1 MVRVSSFGQQ
11 QLLIRGIMDNQSKV
25 FEAQRQIA
33 TGKKTDEYRGLA
45 GETGTVLGARSFKTR
60 VETYQQTIDTIRG
73 KLDANDV
80 QLEGMIGA
88 MEKLKETVQT
98 TLANGQAE
106 GFSELLD
113 QTFKFV
119 VNSLNTNF
127 DGTYLFSGAKT
138 GSAPVNVKNLAE
150 LDTLAT
156 APGTVDDAFDNGNVA
171 FEARIADGVN
181 LEFGLQADD
190 VATGVFQEMLDL
202 YRYDQDVATGP
213 LQGELTQAQFDF
225 LQGQIASIDTAINN
239 MRQVHVSNGL
249 AYERLEVVD
258 EQHADTA
265 VFLETFISDLED
277 VDIAEAIT
285 RLNNDQVAL
294 EASYRAIGSL
304 SQLSLLNFL

>member
-11 QLLIRGIMDNQSKV
+11 QLLIRSIMNNQQKL
-25 FEAQRQIA
+25 FDGQRQIA

-45 GETGTVLGARSFKTR
+45 GETGTVLGARSFKSR
-60 VETYQQTIDTIRG
+60 VDTYQQTIATIRG

-80 QLEGMIGA
+80 QLEGVLGA
-88 MEKLKETVQT
+88 MDKLKETIQT

-106 GFSELLD
+106 GFSEMLG

-138 GSAPVNVKNLAE
+138 GSQPVNVADLPELAGLGSVAE
-150 LDTLAT
+150 
-156 APGTVDDAFDNGNVA
+156 AFDNGNVA
-171 FEARIADGVN
+171 FEARIADGVD
-181 LEFGLQADD
+181 LEFGLLADD
-190 VATGVFQEMLDL
+190 VAGGIFQEMLDL
-202 YRYDQDVATGP
+202 YDFDENTEE
-213 LQGELTQAQFDF
+213 LQGELSQAQFTF
-225 LQGQIASIDTAINN
+225 LQGQLASIDTAIDNL
-239 MRQVHVSNGL
+239 RQIHVSNGL

-258 EQHADTA
+258 DQHADTA

-277 VDIAEAIT
+277 VDIAEAVT
-285 RLNNDQVAL
+285 RLNNDQIAL

>member
-11 QLLIRGIMDNQSKV
+11 QLLIRSIMNNQQKL
-25 FEAQRQIA
+25 FDGQRQIA

-45 GETGTVLGARSFKTR
+45 GETGTVLGARSFKSR
-60 VETYQQTIDTIRG
+60 VDTYQQTIATIRG

-80 QLEGMIGA
+80 QLEGILGA
-88 MEKLKETVQT
+88 MDKMKETIQT

-106 GFSELLD
+106 GFSEMLG

-138 GSAPVNVKNLAE
+138 GSQPVSVADLPALAGLGSVAE
-150 LDTLAT
+150 
-156 APGTVDDAFDNGNVA
+156 AFDNGNVA
-171 FEARIADGVN
+171 FEARIADGVD
-181 LEFGLQADD
+181 LEFGLLADD
-190 VATGVFQEMLDL
+190 VAGGIFQEMLDL
-202 YRYDQDVATGP
+202 YDFDVNTEEF
-213 LQGELTQAQFDF
+213 QGELSQAQFTF
-225 LQGQIASIDTAINN
+225 LQGQLASLDTAIDNL
-239 MRQVHVSNGL
+239 RQIHVSNGL

-258 EQHADTA
+258 DQHADTA

-277 VDIAEAIT
+277 VDIAEAVT

>member
-11 QLLIRGIMDNQSKV
+11 QLLIRSIMNNQQQL
-25 FEAQRQIA
+25 FDGQRQIA

-45 GETGTVLGARSFKTR
+45 GETGTVLGARSFKSR
-60 VETYQQTIDTIRG
+60 VDTYQQTIATIRG

-80 QLEGMIGA
+80 QLEGVLGA
-88 MEKLKETVQT
+88 MDKLKETIQT

-106 GFSELLD
+106 GFSEMLG

-138 GSAPVNVKNLAE
+138 GSQPVNVADLPELA
-150 LDTLAT
+150 TVAT
-156 APGTVDDAFDNGNVA
+156 APGTVADAFDNGNVA
-171 FEARIADGVN
+171 FEARIADGVD
-181 LEFGLQADD
+181 LEFGLLADD
-190 VATGVFQEMLDL
+190 VASGIFQEMLDL
-202 YRYDQDVATGP
+202 YDYDVNTEE
-213 LQGELTQAQFDF
+213 LQGELSEAQFTF
-225 LQGQIASIDTAINN
+225 LQGQLASLDTAIDNL
-239 MRQVHVSNGL
+239 RQIHVSNGL

-258 EQHADTA
+258 DQHADTA

-277 VDIAEAIT
+277 VDIAEAVT
-285 RLNNDQVAL
+285 RLNNDQIAL

>member
-11 QLLIRGIMDNQSKV
+11 QLLIRGIMNNQNKL

-45 GETGTVLGARSFKTR
+45 GETGTVLGARSFKSR

-88 MEKLKETVQT
+88 MEKLKESIQT

-119 VNSLNTNF
+119 TNSLNTNF

-138 GSAPVNVKNLAE
+138 GTEPVNVDDLAG
-150 LDTLAT
+150 LA
-156 APGTVDDAFDNGNVA
+156 ALPTVDDAFENGGVA

-181 LEFGLQADD
+181 LEFGLLADN
-190 VATGVFQEMLDL
+190 VASGIFQEMVDL
-202 YRYDQDVATGP
+202 YNFDQTDE
-213 LQGELTQAQFDF
+213 LQGELSQTQFDF
-225 LQGQIASIDTAINN
+225 LQGQLASIETAIDG

-258 EQHADTA
+258 EQHTDTA
-265 VFLETFISDLED
+265 VFLETFIADLED

>member
-11 QLLIRGIMDNQSKV
+11 QLLIRSIMNNQQKL
-25 FEAQRQIA
+25 FDGQRQIA

-45 GETGTVLGARSFKTR
+45 GETGTVLGARSFKSR
-60 VETYQQTIDTIRG
+60 VDTYQQTIATIRG

-80 QLEGMIGA
+80 QLEGILGA
-88 MEKLKETVQT
+88 MDKMKETIQT

-106 GFSELLD
+106 GFSEMLG

-138 GSAPVNVKNLAE
+138 GSQPVNVADLPALAGLGSIAE
-150 LDTLAT
+150 
-156 APGTVDDAFDNGNVA
+156 AFDNGNVA
-171 FEARIADGVN
+171 FEARIADGVD
-181 LEFGLQADD
+181 LEFGLLADD
-190 VATGVFQEMLDL
+190 VAGGIFQEMLDL
-202 YRYDQDVATGP
+202 YDFDVNTEEF
-213 LQGELTQAQFDF
+213 QGELSQAQFTF
-225 LQGQIASIDTAINN
+225 LQGQLASLDTAIDNL
-239 MRQVHVSNGL
+239 RQIHVSNGL

-258 EQHADTA
+258 DQHADTA

-277 VDIAEAIT
+277 VDIAEAVT

>member
-11 QLLIRGIMDNQSKV
+11 QLLIRGIMNNQNKL

-88 MEKLKETVQT
+88 MEKLKESIQT

-106 GFSELLD
+106 GFSELLG

-138 GSAPVNVKNLAE
+138 GTEPVNVDDLAG
-150 LDTLAT
+150 LA
-156 APGTVDDAFDNGNVA
+156 ALPAVGDAFENGGVA

-181 LEFGLQADD
+181 LEFGLLADD
-190 VATGVFQEMLDL
+190 VASGIFQEMVDL
-202 YRYDQDVATGP
+202 YNFDQTDE
-213 LQGELTQAQFDF
+213 LQGELSQTQFDF
-225 LQGQIASIDTAINN
+225 LQGQLASIETSIDN
-239 MRQVHVSNGL
+239 MRQIHVSNGL

-265 VFLETFISDLED
+265 VFLETFIADLED

>member
-11 QLLIRGIMDNQSKV
+11 QLLIRGIMNNQSKV
-25 FEAQRQIA
+25 FDAQRQIA

-45 GETGTVLGARSFKTR
+45 GETGTVLGARSFKSR

-88 MEKLKETVQT
+88 MEKMKESIQT

-138 GSAPVNVKNLAE
+138 GSAPVNVKNLTE
-150 LDTLAT
+150 LDTVAT
-156 APGTVDDAFDNGNVA
+156 TPGTVDDAFDNGNVA
-171 FEARIADGVN
+171 FEARIADGVD
-181 LEFGLQADD
+181 LEFGLLADN
-190 VATGVFQEMLDL
+190 VAGGIFQEMLDL
-202 YRYDQDVATGP
+202 YRYDQTDE
-213 LQGELTQAQFDF
+213 LQGELSQTQFDF

-239 MRQVHVSNGL
+239 LRQVHVSNGL

-258 EQHADTA
+258 EQHADTS

>member
-11 QLLIRGIMDNQSKV
+11 QLLIRSIMNNQQKL
-25 FEAQRQIA
+25 FDGQRQIA

-45 GETGTVLGARSFKTR
+45 GETGTVLGARSFKSR
-60 VETYQQTIDTIRG
+60 VDTYQQTIATIRG

-80 QLEGMIGA
+80 QLEGILGA
-88 MEKLKETVQT
+88 MDKMKETIQT

-106 GFSELLD
+106 GFSEMLG

-138 GSAPVNVKNLAE
+138 GSQPVNVADLPALAGLGSVAE
-150 LDTLAT
+150 
-156 APGTVDDAFDNGNVA
+156 AFDNGNVA
-171 FEARIADGVN
+171 FEARIADGVD
-181 LEFGLQADD
+181 LEFGLLADD
-190 VATGVFQEMLDL
+190 VAGGIFQEMLDL
-202 YRYDQDVATGP
+202 YDFDVNTEEF
-213 LQGELTQAQFDF
+213 QGELSQAQFTF
-225 LQGQIASIDTAINN
+225 LQGQLASLDTAIDNL
-239 MRQVHVSNGL
+239 RQIHVSNGL

-258 EQHADTA
+258 DQHADTA

-277 VDIAEAIT
+277 VDIAEAVT